1 MVGFRA
7 ASTVDHQHRNYTM
20 WKKKG
25 DQTVIRKLVFIE
37 RELEKLSEIV
47 DDLVDDEWLY
57 EDDARDIR
65 DCIINM
71 ELQVADLQELADGPQ
86 VAK

>member
-1 MVGFRA
+1 
-7 ASTVDHQHRNYTM
+7 M

>member
-1 MVGFRA
+1 
-7 ASTVDHQHRNYTM
+7 M
-20 WKKKG
+20 WKRKG